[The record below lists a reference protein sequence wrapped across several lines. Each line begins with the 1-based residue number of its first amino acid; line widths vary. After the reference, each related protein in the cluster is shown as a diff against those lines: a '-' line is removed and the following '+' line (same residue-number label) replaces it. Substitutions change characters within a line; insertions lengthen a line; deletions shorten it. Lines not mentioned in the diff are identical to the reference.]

1 MRRRCVLLA
10 AITALLVL
18 AAAPAHSHGDLQ
30 GTSPEDGSTV
40 GEVPAEISITLTEPP
55 TRGAE
60 ASAIDGCRSKV
71 PAAIAVEGDDIVLTP
86 GGGVPGR
93 WKVKYRA
100 VSAVDG
106 HQTRGSISF
115 TVRGK
120 KDCSSDESDEPGDV
134 IDAAD
139 NPGILDNPNPPD
151 EGSSWLLWVAGGTLV
166 LLVLAFV
173 IRRSSR

>member
-1 MRRRCVLLA
+1 MRRRCGLLA
-10 AITALLVL
+10 AVAALLVL
-18 AAAPAHSHGDLQ
+18 TTAPAHAHGDLQ
-30 GTSPEDGSTV
+30 GTSPVDGSTV
-40 GEVPAEISITLTEPP
+40 GEVPGTISITLTEAP

-86 GGGVPGR
+86 AGGEPGR

-100 VSAVDG
+100 VSSVDG

-120 KDCSSDESDEPGDV
+120 KDCSSEEPEESGDV

-151 EGSSWLLWVAGGTLV
+151 DGSSWLLWVAGGTLV

-173 IRRSSR
+173 IRRSSG